1 MTKAQARKRIEEL
14 RRLINYHNRR
24 YYVDNE
30 PEISDREFDEL
41 MAELERLERQ
51 FPDLDDPNSPTHR
64 VGGEPLEEFE
74 TVTHSEPMLSLQN
87 TYSESEVKEFD
98 RRVRRLLRTSSPVG
112 YVVELKID
120 GVAIALRYRSGALV
134 QGITRGDG
142 YRGDDITA
150 NLRTVRS
157 IPLVLDP
164 RGSHP
169 PAEIEVRGEV
179 YFPRSAF
186 EELNRARLR
195 DGEKPFANPR
205 NAAAGTLKL
214 LDPREVA
221 ARPLSAFLYQI
232 VSPRRLGLKYHHEVL
247 AFLKDL
253 GFPVNPHSKA
263 AADIEEALAICRE
276 WEHKRAEL
284 DYDTDGM
291 VLKVDDLEAQ
301 EKLGSTSKAPRWGIA
316 YKFET
321 EHAITRVKNI
331 TVQVGRTGNVTPVA
345 ELEPTLLL
353 GTVVKR
359 ATLHNADEIE
369 RLGIRIGDYV
379 VIEKGGEI
387 IPKVTRVLT
396 ERRTGKE
403 RTFHFPQRCPVCNE
417 ALEREEGE
425 VAIRCVNEH
434 CPAQLKRRLL
444 HFGSRAAMDIEGL
457 GEAVV
462 DQLVDR
468 HLVADQADLYALS
481 VEQIA
486 ALDRMGLKSARN
498 LVRAIDASRQRPLD
512 RFLFALGIRHV
523 GSRAATVL
531 ADAFGSLESL
541 QEASEDDLAEVPEIG
556 PVIAA
561 SVYRY
566 FRRAETRR
574 LLRKLKAQGVEPLQ
588 GKRAVSGPL
597 SGLTFVLTGTL
608 PSMTREEAKRLIEEN
623 GGKVAS
629 SVSRRTNYVVAGE
642 KPGSKLQKAR
652 ALGVPVLDQ
661 TRFLGLLRRKRP
673 RAR

>member
-1 MTKAQARKRIEEL
+1 
-14 RRLINYHNRR
+14 
-24 YYVDNE
+24 
-30 PEISDREFDEL
+30 
-41 MAELERLERQ
+41 
-51 FPDLDDPNSPTHR
+51 
-64 VGGEPLEEFE
+64 
-74 TVTHSEPMLSLQN
+74 
-87 TYSESEVKEFD
+87 
-98 RRVRRLLRTSSPVG
+98 
-112 YVVELKID
+112 
-120 GVAIALRYRSGALV
+120 
-134 QGITRGDG
+134 
-142 YRGDDITA
+142 
-150 NLRTVRS
+150 
-157 IPLVLDP
+157 
-164 RGSHP
+164 
-169 PAEIEVRGEV
+169 
-179 YFPRSAF
+179 
-186 EELNRARLR
+186 
-195 DGEKPFANPR
+195 
-205 NAAAGTLKL
+205 
-214 LDPREVA
+214 
-221 ARPLSAFLYQI
+221 
-232 VSPRRLGLKYHHEVL
+232 
-247 AFLKDL
+247 
-253 GFPVNPHSKA
+253 
-263 AADIEEALAICRE
+263 
-276 WEHKRAEL
+276 
-284 DYDTDGM
+284 
-291 VLKVDDLEAQ
+291 
-301 EKLGSTSKAPRWGIA
+301 
-316 YKFET
+316 
-321 EHAITRVKNI
+321 
-331 TVQVGRTGNVTPVA
+331 
-345 ELEPTLLL
+345 
-353 GTVVKR
+353 
-359 ATLHNADEIE
+359 
-369 RLGIRIGDYV
+369 
-379 VIEKGGEI
+379 
-387 IPKVTRVLT
+387 
-396 ERRTGKE
+396 
-403 RTFHFPQRCPVCNE
+403 
-417 ALEREEGE
+417 EREEGE

-498 LVRAIDASRQRPLD
+498 LVRAIDASRHRPLD

-574 LLRKLKAQGVEPLQ
+574 LLRKLKAQGVEPLRV
-588 GKRAVSGPL
+588 KRAVSGPL

-673 RAR
+673 RAK